1 MPNDAIFD
9 DNDLKAAA
17 QLVAGSMLDS
27 LPSRAECEHEF
38 SDDFTAKMD
47 KLLHRQKRRRAWHTV
62 MRYAAVLVI
71 TATLALGAVMAASP
85 TARAAVLK
93 WARELYDSGTVYRFY
108 SEVPDTPL
116 PTYEL
121 GQLPEGFEETSVYR
135 SDSFYRAMYSNAE
148 TGKSFVFEYSYM
160 NIGTVQTVTSG
171 DEDSIEQTKVNGMP
185 ADFYRLR
192 KAKDIS
198 VLLIFDEKNDIYF
211 SITGTLD
218 KDSIFD
224 IAEHIYLK
232 GDTEK

>member
-17 QLVAGSMLDS
+17 QLVAGSMLSS

-47 KLLHRQKRRRAWHTV
+47 KLLHRQKRQIWYTV
-62 MRYAAVLVI
+62 IRYAAVIVLA
-71 TATLALGAVMAASP
+71 ATLALGTVMAASP

-93 WARELYDSGTVYRFY
+93 WARELIDGNMVYHFY
-108 SEVPDTPL
+108 TEAPEETLPL
-116 PTYEL
+116 YGL
-121 GQLPEGFEETSVYR
+121 GWIPEGFEETDVFNNGVAYKAI
-135 SDSFYRAMYSNAE
+135 YTNAE
-148 TGKSFVFEYSYM
+148 TGKGFVFEYYYM
-160 NIGTVQTVTSG
+160 DDGAVPMVIP
-171 DEDSIEQTKVNGMP
+171 EDDINLEKAKINGKP
-185 ADFYRLR
+185 VDFYRLR

-232 GDTEK
+232 GETEK

>member
-47 KLLHRQKRRRAWHTV
+47 KLLHRQKRRRVWHTV

-93 WARELYDSGTVYRFY
+93 WARELVGGNMVYHSTRKRRKKLCLCT
-108 SEVPDTPL
+108 D
-116 PTYEL
+116 L
-121 GQLPEGFEETSVYR
+121 GGYP
-135 SDSFYRAMYSNAE
+135 RALKKLMYSTTA
-148 TGKSFVFEYSYM
+148 
-160 NIGTVQTVTSG
+160 
-171 DEDSIEQTKVNGMP
+171 
-185 ADFYRLR
+185 
-192 KAKDIS
+192 
-198 VLLIFDEKNDIYF
+198 
-211 SITGTLD
+211 
-218 KDSIFD
+218 
-224 IAEHIYLK
+224 
-232 GDTEK
+232 

>member
-47 KLLHRQKRRRAWHTV
+47 KLLHRQKRQIWYTV
-62 MRYAAVLVI
+62 IRYAAVIVL
-71 TATLALGAVMAASP
+71 TATLALGTVMAASP

-93 WARELYDSGTVYRFY
+93 WTRELYDAGTVYRFY
-108 SEVPDTPL
+108 SEVSDAPL
-116 PTYEL
+116 PAYEL
-121 GQLPEGFEETSVYR
+121 GRLPEGFEETSVYR
-135 SDSFYRAMYSNAE
+135 SNSFCRAMYSNAE

-171 DEDSIEQTKVNGMP
+171 NEDSVEQTKVNGMP

-192 KAKDIS
+192 KAKYIS
-198 VLLIFDEKNDIYF
+198 ALLIFDEENDIYF

-218 KDSIFD
+218 RDSIFD

-232 GDTEK
+232 GETEK

>member
-1 MPNDAIFD
+1 MPNDVFFSD
-9 DNDLKAAA
+9 SDLKAAA
-17 QLVAGSMLDS
+17 QLVAGSMLGS

-47 KLLHRQKRRRAWHTV
+47 KLLHRQKRQIWYTV
-62 MRYAAVLVI
+62 IRYAAVIVLA
-71 TATLALGAVMAASP
+71 ATLSLGAVMAASP

-93 WARELYDSGTVYRFY
+93 WSRELYDAGTVYRFY
-108 SEVPDTPL
+108 SEVPDAPL
-116 PTYEL
+116 PAYEL
-121 GQLPEGFEETSVYR
+121 GQLPVGFEETSVYYN
-135 SDSFYRAMYSNAE
+135 DSFYRAMYSSAE

-171 DEDSIEQTKVNGMP
+171 DETNVEQAKVNGMP

-198 VLLIFDEKNDIYF
+198 VLLIFDEENDIYF
-211 SITGTLD
+211 SITGTID

-232 GDTEK
+232 GEMEK

>member
-1 MPNDAIFD
+1 MPNDAIFN

-17 QLVAGSMLDS
+17 QLVAGSMLES
-27 LPSRAECEHEF
+27 FPSRAECEHEF

-47 KLLHRQKRRRAWHTV
+47 KLLHRQKRQIWYTV
-62 MRYAAVLVI
+62 IRYAAIIVLA
-71 TATLALGAVMAASP
+71 ATLSLGAVMAASP

-93 WARELYDSGTVYRFY
+93 WTRELVEGNMVYHFY
-108 SEVPDTPL
+108 KEAPEETLPL
-116 PTYEL
+116 YGL
-121 GQLPEGFEETSVYR
+121 GWIPEGFEETSVYYN
-135 SDSFYRAMYSNAE
+135 DSFYRAMYSNAE

-171 DEDSIEQTKVNGMP
+171 DEASIEQTKVNGMP

-198 VLLIFDEKNDIYF
+198 VLLIFDEENDIYF

-218 KDSIFD
+218 RDSIFD

-232 GDTEK
+232 GEMEK

>member
-1 MPNDAIFD
+1 MPNDVFFD

-17 QLVAGSMLDS
+17 QLVAGSMLGS

-47 KLLHRQKRRRAWHTV
+47 KLLHRQKRQIWYTV
-62 MRYAAVLVI
+62 IRYAAVIVLA
-71 TATLALGAVMAASP
+71 ATLSLGAVMAASP

-93 WARELYDSGTVYRFY
+93 WSRELYDAGTVYRFY
-108 SEVPDTPL
+108 SEVPDAPL
-116 PTYEL
+116 PAYEL
-121 GQLPEGFEETSVYR
+121 GQLTVGFEETSVYYN
-135 SDSFYRAMYSNAE
+135 DSFYRAMYSSAE
-148 TGKSFVFEYSYM
+148 TRKSFVFEYSYM

-171 DEDSIEQTKVNGMP
+171 DETNVEQAKVNGMP

-198 VLLIFDEKNDIYF
+198 VLLIFDEENDIYF

-232 GDTEK
+232 GEMGK

>member
-1 MPNDAIFD
+1 MPNDAFFD

-17 QLVAGSMLDS
+17 QLVAGSMLSS

-47 KLLHRQKRRRAWHTV
+47 KLLHRQKRQIWYTV
-62 MRYAAVLVI
+62 IRYAAVIVLA
-71 TATLALGAVMAASP
+71 ATLALGTVMAASP

-93 WARELYDSGTVYRFY
+93 WTRELYDSGTVYRFY

-121 GQLPEGFEETSVYR
+121 GRLPEGFEEASVYR

-185 ADFYRLR
+185 ADFYQ
-192 KAKDIS
+192 APKDEDTNI
-198 VLLIFDEKNDIYF
+198 LFIFDEESNICF
-211 SITGTLD
+211 TISASIDRDTMF
-218 KDSIFD
+218 K
-224 IAEHIYLK
+224 IAEHIYLAEATK
-232 GDTEK
+232 

>member
-47 KLLHRQKRRRAWHTV
+47 KLLHRQKRRRVWHTV

-93 WARELYDSGTVYRFY
+93 WARELVEGNMVYHFY
-108 SEVPDTPL
+108 TEAPEETLPL
-116 PTYEL
+116 YGL
-121 GQLPEGFEETSVYR
+121 GWISEGFEETDVLYI
-135 SDSFYRAMYSNAE
+135 DIYYKAIYINPK
-148 TGKSFVFEYSYM
+148 TDQLFVFEYDYM
-160 NIGTVQTVTSG
+160 DDGTVPMVIP
-171 DEDSIEQTKVNGMP
+171 EDDINLEKTKINGMP
-185 ADFYRLR
+185 ADFYQAPNDEDTNGLF
-192 KAKDIS
+192 
-198 VLLIFDEKNDIYF
+198 IFDEENNICF
-211 SITGTLD
+211 TVLSTLD
-218 KDSIFD
+218 RDTMFR
-224 IAEHIYLK
+224 IAEHIYLAEAK
-232 GDTEK
+232 K

>member
-47 KLLHRQKRRRAWHTV
+47 KLLHRQKRRRVWHTV

-93 WARELYDSGTVYRFY
+93 WARELVEGNMVYHFY
-108 SEVPDTPL
+108 TEAP
-116 PTYEL
+116 
-121 GQLPEGFEETSVYR
+121 EETLPLYGLCLL
-135 SDSFYRAMYSNAE
+135 Y
-148 TGKSFVFEYSYM
+148 
-160 NIGTVQTVTSG
+160 TSPSPR
-171 DEDSIEQTKVNGMP
+171 D
-185 ADFYRLR
+185 A
-192 KAKDIS
+192 
-198 VLLIFDEKNDIYF
+198 
-211 SITGTLD
+211 
-218 KDSIFD
+218 
-224 IAEHIYLK
+224 
-232 GDTEK
+232 